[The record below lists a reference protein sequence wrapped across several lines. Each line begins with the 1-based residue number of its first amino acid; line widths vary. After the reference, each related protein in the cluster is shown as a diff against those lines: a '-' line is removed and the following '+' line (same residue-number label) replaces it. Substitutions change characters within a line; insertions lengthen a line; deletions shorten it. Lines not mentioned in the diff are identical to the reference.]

1 MDKGSGLLLGNL
13 GQAGQSR
20 PLKISASVAQWNSSM
35 AFTENGWTNHMY
47 TGLYLACSV

>member
-20 PLKISASVAQWNSSM
+20 PLKISASSM
-35 AFTENGWTNHMY
+35 RRDVFFFF
-47 TGLYLACSV
+47 